1 MALSDVQLRKHT
13 RILIVDDH
21 ALVRRGLVE
30 LIEREPDLEVCGE
43 AVDADDALR
52 QVTAARPDL
61 VIIDLSLKSGH
72 GINLIKQIRA
82 SHKNVKMLV
91 SSMHDESLFAERA
104 VRAGALGYI
113 SKDEPTETVLQ
124 AIRHV
129 LRGQLYLSSQM
140 TSNLLGRAVDG
151 KEVTERSPLQ
161 CLSDRELE
169 VFQRIG
175 QGQTTR
181 QIAAD
186 LDLSVKTIETYRE
199 HIKKKLNLKN
209 SAELNRHAVQWVL
222 ENS

>member
-1 MALSDVQLRKHT
+1 MADVQLRK
-13 RILIVDDH
+13 RMRVLIVDDH
-21 ALVRRGLVE
+21 ALVRRGLAE

-43 AVDADDALR
+43 AVDADEAMQ
-52 QVTAARPDL
+52 QVEAVRPDL

-72 GINLIKQIRA
+72 GINLIKQIRTN
-82 SHKNVKMLV
+82 HKNVKMLV

-113 SKDEPTETVLQ
+113 SKDQPTETVLQ
-124 AIRHV
+124 AIRQV

-151 KEVTERSPLQ
+151 KEIAERSPLE